1 MHRACKYIILS
12 GISLFLITFCSAPRR
27 TISGD
32 ENLYK
37 KNNQELN
44 IKFIAY
50 HLNDSV
56 SQIFF
61 TIPNENLIYKR
72 PDTSQSFYSILKVKF
87 QLKEIRANKISDTGS
102 VTIFDRQPEKITVRN
117 INGSFSIKARLGFS
131 YSANLT
137 ILDLNKKVKNVKVI
151 EIDKESINSRQNFLL
166 QTSSGQII
174 YNYYLHHRDT
184 VLIRSLQNNQP
195 ALSVD
200 HFRKEF
206 PLSPPPY
213 SLVERKA
220 FQYKSDS
227 TFITEKINST
237 FRIVIPQNGFYHI
250 ITDKDTKEGLTLF
263 SVENAFPGIQNST
276 EMIRATR
283 YIMSKK
289 EYEDCLGAQDQKT
302 AIDEFWKD
310 LGGSNERAKELLKK
324 YYNRVKE
331 ANTLFT
337 SHQPGWQ
344 SDRGMI
350 FIVFGAPDNM
360 YKYANGEQW
369 VYGNEAQ
376 PNSVRFNFKKM
387 LNPFTDNDFA
397 LERNDYYKIHWYQAV
412 DYWRQGHIY
421 LDN

>member
-1 MHRACKYIILS
+1 VAS
-12 GISLFLITFCSAPRR
+12 GE
-27 TISGD
+27 

-50 HLNDSV
+50 HVNDSV
-56 SQIFF
+56 TQIFF

-87 QLKEIRANKISDTGS
+87 QLKENKSNKVSDTGS
-102 VTIFDRQPEKITVRN
+102 VTIFDRQPEKINISN
-117 INGSFSIKARLGFS
+117 INGSFSTKARLG
-131 YSANLT
+131 YNYTANLT
-137 ILDLNKKVKNVKVI
+137 ILDQNKKVKNVKLLDL
-151 EIDKESINSRQNFLL
+151 DKETINSRQNFLL

-174 YNYYLHHRDT
+174 YNYYLHYRDT

-195 ALSVD
+195 ALVVD
-200 HFRKEF
+200 LFRQEF

-213 SLVERKA
+213 SMVERKP
-220 FQYKSDS
+220 FQYKPDS
-227 TFITEKINST
+227 TFVTEKINST
-237 FRIVIPQNGFYHI
+237 FKIVIPADGFYHI
-250 ITDKDTKEGLTLF
+250 ITDKETKDGLTLF

-289 EYEDCLGAQDQKT
+289 EYQDCLEASDQKA

-324 YYNRVKE
+324 YYGRVRE

-369 VYGNEAQ
+369 IYGNEAQ
-376 PNSVRFNFKKM
+376 PNSIRFTFKKM
-387 LNPFTDNDFA
+387 LNPFTDNDYV
-397 LERNDYYKIHWYQAV
+397 LERSDYYKIHWYQAV